1 TTFFTSAD
9 GSTPESMTAT
19 TMWSPVYL
27 RGRRASVPS
36 RTFCDRYDVS
46 RLLTRASVEM
56 LMTSGSRAAARSALA
71 DNSAT
76 KRSGVVEGKK
86 SVVDSERWR
95 RRETRGPAAGTTLI
109 SARIDVVVGC

>member
-1 TTFFTSAD
+1 C
-9 GSTPESMTAT
+9 PESMTAT

-76 KRSGVVEGKK
+76 KRSGVVEGATE
-86 SVVDSERWR
+86 VVDSERWSR
-95 RRETRGPAAGTTLI
+95 WGGRARGGGDRGGRREA
-109 SARIDVVVGC
+109 